1 MKMQTKWRWQCV
13 ALLAILLVAGCGQ
26 NREAQLVGKW
36 KADASSM
43 NLPST
48 KPGDVQA
55 KAMAEMMKDMMSNMS
70 IDLKADKSF
79 DMNMFMK
86 MSGTWA
92 VDEAAKTLVLTP
104 TKIADVDVTKTPGA
118 GNKPIT
124 FQIAPD
130 NSRLSIQDPS
140 GKNVSKGAMTFVRE

>member
-1 MKMQTKWRWQCV
+1 MKVQTKWRWSAL
-13 ALLAILLVAGCGQ
+13 ALLMILMVTGCGQ

-43 NLPST
+43 NLPAT
-48 KPGDVQA
+48 KPGDAQA

-70 IDLKADKSF
+70 IDLKADKTF
-79 DMNMFMK
+79 AMNMFMK
-86 MSGTWA
+86 TSGTWA
-92 VDEAAKTLVLTP
+92 LDEAANTLVLTP
-104 TKIADVDVTKTPGA
+104 TKIANVDVTKMPGT

-124 FQIAPD
+124 FKIAPD

-140 GKNVSKGAMTFVRE
+140 GKNVSKGAMTFVK